1 MPLSYLEEDIDAASD
16 IVGTDIDA
24 IAAMDLADLIASGN
38 DVPAVAA
45 AEENTQSPVDLI
57 SDDDVMANTE
67 MPRAE
72 ASTLNSRFEAVSDAA
87 LELELEENASAGLGD
102 LPKIVNAASAAFTT
116 GDATDEADTI
126 AALALAMEEEA
137 KADNA
142 PPPAQSDIR
151 SMMLRVEALAKKAE
165 AMRLAKM
172 PRFLKAAQTR
182 STTRTPRQPRSP
194 TTKNPPS
201 PDRLCSSSCCTLFAP
216 NIIVIPDLIRD
227 P

>member
-1 MPLSYLEEDIDAASD
+1 MTEESPEIASKDPVAIDDEEKAPVASQDAFAEEQDEAQFGGVSDLELEEVPLSYLEEDIDAASD

-87 LELELEENASAGLGD
+87 L
-102 LPKIVNAASAAFTT
+102 
-116 GDATDEADTI
+116 
-126 AALALAMEEEA
+126 
-137 KADNA
+137 
-142 PPPAQSDIR
+142 
-151 SMMLRVEALAKKAE
+151 
-165 AMRLAKM
+165 
-172 PRFLKAAQTR
+172 
-182 STTRTPRQPRSP
+182 
-194 TTKNPPS
+194 
-201 PDRLCSSSCCTLFAP
+201 
-216 NIIVIPDLIRD
+216 
-227 P
+227 